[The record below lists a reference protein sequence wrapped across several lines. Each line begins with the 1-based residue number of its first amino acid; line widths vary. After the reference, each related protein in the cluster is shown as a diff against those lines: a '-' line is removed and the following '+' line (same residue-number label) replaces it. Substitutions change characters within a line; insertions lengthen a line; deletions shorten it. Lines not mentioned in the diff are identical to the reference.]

1 MKGAVL
7 CAPLHLQS
15 TLEIFLVYSNK
26 LCFISSI
33 KLIVSSLFFDEMLV
47 ISSFYYASLIHHH
60 YHISILN
67 GRQSVSYDEYCSSM
81 HQIIHTSLYYR
92 LSPGVYRRRGL
103 VEYHDRRVCNG
114 CSGYRYELSLT
125 LRKTASVSGKHRII
139 AVGKHAY
146 EAVGIGQ
153 FSGGDTFLVRS
164 VQLAVTY
171 IIHHRSGEQI
181 DFLKNHSK
189 GTAQVVLPDPVY
201 IDAVV
206 LYLSVINIVEPVY
219 EIGYGGLSC
228 SCRSHQGNLL
238 SRFGIYCYIRNR
250 LL

>member
-1 MKGAVL
+1 M
-7 CAPLHLQS
+7 
-15 TLEIFLVYSNK
+15 
-26 LCFISSI
+26 
-33 KLIVSSLFFDEMLV
+33 
-47 ISSFYYASLIHHH
+47 
-60 YHISILN
+60 
-67 GRQSVSYDEYCSSM
+67 SYDEYCSSV

-114 CSGYRYELSLT
+114 CSGYRYELSLA

-238 SRFGIYCYIRNR
+238 SRFGIYCYIMEHQFVFIISEIDFFEVDLSSHRNQLVAVFPGPRSRSLLTFFKLSR
-250 LL
+250 LVFICVD